1 MIRWNRQFTEL
12 IRRSR
17 AGYWGN
23 WGLAMHV
30 RPGAV
35 GIVDPASGDF
45 QLVHPS
51 LPQVQIRHDRMSGA
65 WKLLSEHVS
74 RQELAVDVSGEAET
88 GAGVRAEGGLEV
100 RWSMGRAGA
109 IASEFSLREQAVIA
123 DLTQIRNQFRWLAEQ
138 AARVG
143 FGRNG
148 AIHQG
153 FGVVTAAI
161 YANSGLNVGSQSE
174 NAEFA
179 IAGRAGAVR
188 EMLGGVAGNGSY
200 SSVRRV
206 RNVDRQVWPA
216 QPNSRSRDAVPIAY
230 AFASFDGELLIPN
243 WQRRLGAL
251 ELVFRN
257 GAGGTY
263 RVEIEVGWQ
272 VGRQPR
278 TVQRVAVS
286 GAMTRTVGNI
296 PLAARDLRV
305 SARFVAS
312 GSSPIVRE
320 WADPLRQ
327 WSNGRRHIDLGGRWP
342 GRISLQVREE
352 D

>member
-12 IRRSR
+12 IRRNR

-35 GIVDPASGDF
+35 GIVDPATGDF
-45 QLVHPS
+45 RLVHPS
-51 LPQVQIRHDRMSGA
+51 LPGVEIRRDRMPGS

-74 RQELAVDVSGEAET
+74 RQEGAVDVSAEADDGT
-88 GAGVRAEGGLEV
+88 GTRGEGGLEV
-100 RWSMGRAGA
+100 RWAMGRAGA

-123 DLTQIRNQFRWLAEQ
+123 DLTRIPAQFRWLAEQ

-143 FGRNG
+143 HGRNG

-153 FGVVTAAI
+153 FGVVTSAI

-174 NAEFA
+174 NAEFS
-179 IAGRAGAVR
+179 IAGRASAVR
-188 EMLGGVAGNGSY
+188 EMLGGVAGNGSF
-200 SSVRRV
+200 SSMRRV

-216 QPNSRSRDAVPIAY
+216 RANTRPGEAVPIAY
-230 AFASFDGELLIPN
+230 SFASFDGDLFLPN

-251 ELVFRN
+251 ELEFRN
-257 GAGGTY
+257 PAGGTF
-263 RVEIEVGWQ
+263 RVQIEVSWQ
-272 VGRQPR
+272 VGNRAR
-278 TVQRVAVS
+278 TVQRVGVN
-286 GAMTRTVGNI
+286 GGMTRTIGNI
-296 PLAARDLRV
+296 PLAARDLRM
-305 SARFVAS
+305 SARFVGS
-312 GSSPIVRE
+312 GSPPIERR

-327 WSNGRRHIDLGGRWP
+327 WGNGRRRIELRGVWP
-342 GRISLQVREE
+342 GRISLRVEEE